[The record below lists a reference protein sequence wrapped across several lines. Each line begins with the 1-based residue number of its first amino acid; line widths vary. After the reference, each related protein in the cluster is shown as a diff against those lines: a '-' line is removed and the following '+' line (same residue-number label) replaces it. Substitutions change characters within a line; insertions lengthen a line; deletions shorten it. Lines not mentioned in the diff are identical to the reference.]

1 MGRKIIEAVIENGK
15 IQYVDKKLPKGR
27 LKVHLIYDVVEEAIP
42 ENEITNI
49 VRETLGIYKDIDVET
64 EARKLRMNWERNV

>member
-27 LKVHLIYDVVEEAIP
+27 LRVHLIYDVVEEAIP

>member
-15 IQYVDKKLPKGR
+15 IQYVDKKLPNGR
-27 LKVHLIYDVVEEAIP
+27 LRVHLIYDVVEEAIP

>member
-27 LKVHLIYDVVEEAIP
+27 LRVHLIYDVVEEAIP
-42 ENEITNI
+42 ENEITDI
-49 VRETLGIYKDIDVET
+49 VRETLGIYKDVDVET
-64 EARKLRMNWERNV
+64 EARKLRMNWERNA